1 MDIIATLVYGAKRI
15 SNYIDQPMKAV
26 VSVASEYSGKFLKC
40 SYTFGK
46 YDCLKTQKGS
56 VDVVVMLISRKVP
69 TVEK

>member
-26 VSVASEYSGKFLKC
+26 VSDEYSGKFLKC

-56 VDVVVMLISRKVP
+56 VNVVVMLISRKVP